1 MLQESTEP
9 SATVPAKAI
18 AFFICTATVVTV
30 KLYISKLYYGN
41 IVILSKEFVKTTL
54 PSVLYLSLR

>member
-18 AFFICTATVVTV
+18 AFFICTVTVVIV
-30 KLYISKLYYGN
+30 KLYISKL
-41 IVILSKEFVKTTL
+41 
-54 PSVLYLSLR
+54 